1 MTSKKEAS
9 VSLSRIVADLFRG
22 RERWLLAGVF
32 GMSVLS
38 AVLETLGV
46 AAVVPFMSLVLDATA
61 LDKYPLF
68 MSTARSFGV
77 TTPRGALLLLGGVT
91 VGLVAIGNAVA
102 GLNLWVQLRFAAR
115 TETRLASALFAGYL
129 AQPYGFHTRRD
140 APSLMKVIL
149 SDVNTAMNAVLVPVM
164 VAISRGLMAVGVVS
178 LLFLKDPAA
187 ASFVMLVLVASYWAV
202 FQIVRVWQHRL
213 GIIHNDASLER
224 QRASQEGL
232 GGVKELK
239 VLGRE
244 RETAERFEVATAKAT
259 RARASN
265 STAAQLPRYVLE
277 AVAFG
282 GILLVTLALVARGTG
297 SAQALVPSL
306 ALYAF
311 AGYRL
316 LPAVQQVF
324 GAALTVRFSYPMFLE
339 LYNDYVQVVEPKRLA
354 PHSALSPDKLP
365 FANAIAFENVVFHY
379 DTALQ
384 PSLNEINVVI
394 RRNESIGLVGRT
406 GAGKSTLADMILGL
420 YEPTSGEITID
431 GVALS
436 TATRR
441 RWQMRVGYVPQHVF
455 LANSS
460 VAENIALGLP
470 RSSIDRTAVLHA
482 ARLAQAEDF
491 INALPEAFETTVGE
505 RGVRLSGGQR
515 QRIGIA
521 RALYHDPDVLVFDEA
536 TSALDGLTEVAVMD
550 AIRSLSASRTII
562 LIAHRLRTVE
572 ACDRIIMLDQ
582 GRIVADGPYTE
593 LLESSSQFRRF
604 VGRANQPQADA
615 PSGIA
620 GA

>member
-1 MTSKKEAS
+1 MAFKGNAPP
-9 VSLSRIVADLFRG
+9 SLSRMVADLFQG
-22 RERWLLAGVF
+22 RERWLLAGVL
-32 GMSVLS
+32 GMSLVS
-38 AVLETLGV
+38 ALLETLGV
-46 AAVVPFMSLVLDATA
+46 AAVVPFMSLVLDPTA

-68 MSTARSFGV
+68 MDTARGLGV
-77 TTPRGALLLLGGVT
+77 TTPRGALLLLGGIT
-91 VGLVAIGNAVA
+91 VGLVAIGNAVS
-102 GLNLWVQLRFAAR
+102 GFNLWVQLRFAAR
-115 TETRLASALFAGYL
+115 TETRLAAALFAGYL
-129 AQPYGFHTRRD
+129 AQPYAFHTRRD
-140 APSLMKVIL
+140 AASLMKVIL

-164 VAISRGLMAVGVVS
+164 VAGSRGLMAIGVVS

-187 ASFVMLVLVASYWAV
+187 ASFVILVLVLSYWAV
-202 FQIVRVWQHRL
+202 FQVVRVWQYRL
-213 GIIHNDASLER
+213 GISHNEATLER

-244 RETAERFEVATAKAT
+244 RETAERFESATAKAT

-324 GAALTVRFSYPMFLE
+324 GAILTVRFSYPMFLE
-339 LYNDYVQVVEPKRLA
+339 LHADYVEVAGPATLTPASHLA
-354 PHSALSPDKLP
+354 TNKLP
-365 FANAIAFENVVFHY
+365 FTSSIAFENVVFHY
-379 DTALQ
+379 DRALP

-406 GAGKSTLADMILGL
+406 GAGKSTLADMVLGL
-420 YEPTSGEITID
+420 YDPTSGKITID
-431 GVALS
+431 GVTLS
-436 TATRR
+436 AATRR

-470 RSSIDRTAVLHA
+470 VSSIDRGAVSRA
-482 ARLAQAEDF
+482 ARLAQAEEF
-491 INALPEAFETTVGE
+491 IAELPEGFETEVGE

-536 TSALDGLTEVAVMD
+536 TSALDGLTEVAVMN

-604 VGRANQPQADA
+604 VGRANQQADA
-615 PSGIA
+615 PSGMT
-620 GA
+620 GT

>member
-1 MTSKKEAS
+1 MAFKSDAPAGLWRM
-9 VSLSRIVADLFRG
+9 VGDLFKG

-32 GMSVLS
+32 GMSVVS
-38 AVLETLGV
+38 ALLETLGV
-46 AAVVPFMSLVLDATA
+46 AAVVPFMSLVLDPTA

-68 MSTARSFGV
+68 MNIARGLGV

-91 VGLVAIGNAVA
+91 VGLVALGNAVS
-102 GLNLWVQLRFAAR
+102 GLNLWVQLRFSAR
-115 TETRLASALFAGYL
+115 TETRLAAALFAGYL
-129 AQPYGFHTRRD
+129 AQPYAFHTRRD
-140 APSLMKVIL
+140 AASLMKVIL
-149 SDVNTAMNAVLVPVM
+149 TDVNTAMNAVLVPVM
-164 VAISRGLMAVGVVS
+164 VACSRGLMAIGVVS

-187 ASFVMLVLVASYWAV
+187 ASFVILVLVFSYWAV
-202 FQIVRVWQHRL
+202 FQVVRVWQYRL
-213 GIIHNDASLER
+213 GITHNEASLER

-244 RETAERFEVATAKAT
+244 REAADRFEMATAKAT

-282 GILLVTLALVARGTG
+282 GILLVTLALVAKGTG

-339 LYNDYVQVVEPKRLA
+339 LYADHAEVVGPNTLTLRRA
-354 PHSALSPDKLP
+354 SPSDRLP
-365 FANAIAFENVVFHY
+365 FAGAIVFENVVFHY
-379 DTALQ
+379 DALLP
-384 PSLNEINVVI
+384 PSLNEINVAI

-420 YEPTSGEITID
+420 YEPTSGRITID
-431 GVALS
+431 GVTLS
-436 TATRR
+436 DTTRR

-470 RSSIDRTAVLHA
+470 SGGIDRAAVSRA
-482 ARLAQAEDF
+482 ARLAQAEEF
-491 INALPEAFETTVGE
+491 ITALQEGFETVVGE

-582 GRIVADGPYTE
+582 GRIVADGPYRE

-604 VGRANQPQADA
+604 VGRANQQADTA
-615 PSGIA
+615 SGVA
-620 GA
+620 NS